1 MENIQQKD
9 FSAWECIPYDGD
21 NKSKGLLT
29 MGLIAINRLVERYNN
44 YAKYQIS
51 ERKGNYPI
59 LELTYD
65 YADNK
70 INFRFAVNFDSLT
83 EYFRE
88 LANKDKEIQYLK
100 NQLANSKANTDYKNS
115 QIELLQKQIK
125 ELTFNQT
132 LIASLTE
139 PVTLKLSE
147 DSNDELEQKIY
158 QQLKEEYA
166 I

>member
-1 MENIQQKD
+1 MENTQQKD
-9 FSAWECIPYDGD
+9 FSSFESIPYDGD
-21 NKSKGLLT
+21 DISKGLLAV
-29 MGLIAINRLVERYNN
+29 GLIAINRLIERYNN

-51 ERKGNYPI
+51 ERKCNYPI

-125 ELTFNQT
+125 ELTFNRT

-139 PVTLKLSE
+139 PITLKLSE
-147 DSNDELEQKIY
+147 ESNDELEQKIY

-166 I
+166 V